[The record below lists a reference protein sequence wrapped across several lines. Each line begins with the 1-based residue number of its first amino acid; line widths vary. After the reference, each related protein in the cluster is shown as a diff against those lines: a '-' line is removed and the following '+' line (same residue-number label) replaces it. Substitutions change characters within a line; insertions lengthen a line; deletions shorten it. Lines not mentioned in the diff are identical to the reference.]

1 MPKVY
6 IPEPMPAQDRAD
18 HQQPRIVYS
27 FAPQALP
34 GNGWASAALV
44 FGILAVVLTPIPL
57 FIGLVLGGGSAV
69 LAAIFAIVGLTRV
82 FTSKRGL
89 VRVILAGLLVWGSF
103 AMISA
108 GGGIWW

>member
-6 IPEPMPAQDRAD
+6 IPEPLPPQAGAGA
-18 HQQPRIVYS
+18 QQPRVVYT
-27 FAPQALP
+27 FAPQAMR
-34 GNGWASAALV
+34 GNGWASAALL
-44 FGILAVVLTPIPL
+44 FGILAVLLTPIPL
-57 FIGLVLGGGSAV
+57 FIGLILGGGAAV
-69 LAAIFAIVGLTRV
+69 LAGIFAIVGLTRV

-89 VRVILAGLLVWGSF
+89 ARVIFAGLLVWGSF